1 MHWGEGRGHAACQA
15 QPLPNPQCHLQ
26 AAAPPATGAGW
37 GTPSDPR
44 SGQGM
49 ADTGIAL
56 LLVSRMLWFCLEEQR
71 SKAQMATLNSPEAVF
86 YFTVWSHRSAAGF
99 QGPTGETVQNC
110 PSLLLILSRG
120 QEPTTG
126 WCLQRGERRKMHIS
140 YRDVST

>member
-1 MHWGEGRGHAACQA
+1 
-15 QPLPNPQCHLQ
+15 
-26 AAAPPATGAGW
+26 
-37 GTPSDPR
+37 
-44 SGQGM
+44 M

-71 SKAQMATLNSPEAVF
+71 SKAQMATLNSHEAVF